1 MKQLLLCLAIASLA
15 TGCGDVYL
23 EALTVPPP
31 GKAATLD
38 TENRTLELS
47 RGIAFA
53 FACTESGGYS
63 GPCRDAT
70 ITSTEPSI
78 ATAFSSYVD
87 ELDRAYDGG
96 DLGPRNKS
104 AFVIVGM
111 TPGTTDVRITTEG
124 EDVTISVSVV
134 P

>member
-1 MKQLLLCLAIASLA
+1 MPRSPIIRSYIDSAIFSI
-15 TGCGDVYL
+15 
-23 EALTVPPP
+23 
-31 GKAATLD
+31 TLP
-38 TENRTLELS
+38 TKPS
-47 RGIAFA
+47 H
-53 FACTESGGYS
+53 
-63 GPCRDAT
+63 T